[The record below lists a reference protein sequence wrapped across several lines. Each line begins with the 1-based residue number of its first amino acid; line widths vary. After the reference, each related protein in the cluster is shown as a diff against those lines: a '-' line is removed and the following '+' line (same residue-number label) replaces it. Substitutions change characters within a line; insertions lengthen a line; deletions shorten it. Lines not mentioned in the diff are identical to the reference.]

1 MKDGN
6 WTLDLDG
13 PGPLEANSGF
23 YCNMTA
29 DPPTTVV
36 YSEDKGVKVIT
47 GNNGGTIAQPYVA
60 DIRYYPSLDFAKALA
75 MNSANC
81 KQFIEFGCKNAKLLN
96 AGEKDRLGN
105 WVSAGGVY
113 QDYWGGAPPNSESC
127 ACGVNNTCIP
137 DKKKKCNCD
146 ARSNSWTKDEGFLT
160 ATADLPVTQ
169 VVFRDV
175 NPLKG
180 SEANFTV
187 GNLYCSGEHC
197 DYYIHEGGVRLR
209 VVPLLLSPSCVTR
222 KKTTTKND
230 PLKSWG
236 QAASERRDYVLSHRV
251 CIMRCSRYAAK
262 I

>member
-1 MKDGN
+1 MFVLHSSAEASQNCEQLKKRIGKNSATNGN

-13 PGPLEANSGF
+13 PGPLKASSGI

-29 DPPTTVV
+29 DPPITVV
-36 YSEDKGVKVIT
+36 YSEDKGVKVVT
-47 GNNGGTIAQPYVA
+47 DNNAGTMTQPYVA

-81 KQFIEFGCKNAKLLN
+81 KQFIEFGCKNAKLLGT
-96 AGEKDRLGN
+96 GEKDRLGN

-127 ACGVNNTCIP
+127 ACGVNNTCLP
-137 DKKKKCNCD
+137 DKNKKCNCD

-175 NPLKG
+175 NPAKN

-187 GNLYCSGEHC
+187 GNLYCSGEHF
-197 DYYIHEGGVRLR
+197 DYYIPVGGVH
-209 VVPLLLSPSCVTR
+209 VDEVT
-222 KKTTTKND
+222 
-230 PLKSWG
+230 
-236 QAASERRDYVLSHRV
+236 V
-251 CIMRCSRYAAK
+251 
-262 I
+262 